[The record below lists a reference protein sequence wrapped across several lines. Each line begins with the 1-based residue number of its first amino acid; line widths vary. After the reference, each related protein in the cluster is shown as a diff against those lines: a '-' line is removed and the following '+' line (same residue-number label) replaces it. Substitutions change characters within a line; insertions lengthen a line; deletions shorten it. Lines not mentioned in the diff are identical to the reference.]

1 MTSSR
6 LGKRDTCMRPVG
18 VPLVHLLRKDAWVSS
33 HVERFG
39 CNHTR
44 CLMVTVVLSRN
55 IGGHPRE
62 NVCRK
67 LVIFPI
73 VHQNCSLALLTEVG
87 AQCERAVVVQLLV
100 TSPPHGI
107 APSFYLNLSSEF
119 QSFPIFDVGK
129 HELCLP
135 NLAR

>member
-6 LGKRDTCMRPVG
+6 LGKRETCMRPVG

-39 CNHTR
+39 CNHPR

-67 LVIFPI
+67 ARHISHRPPKLQP
-73 VHQNCSLALLTEVG
+73 SPADGGWG
-87 AQCERAVVVQLLV
+87 AV
-100 TSPPHGI
+100 
-107 APSFYLNLSSEF
+107 
-119 QSFPIFDVGK
+119 
-129 HELCLP
+129 
-135 NLAR
+135 